1 MPSVTAPF
9 SRRQMLG
16 VCAVSILSPWS
27 LTYGASNDMG
37 FQLSWIKSIQYGGY
51 FAGLEIKSFARY
63 GINASFVSGGPNID
77 PIANVAAGQFQ
88 LGDRP
93 SGPLVVARERGMPL
107 KIIANVFQ
115 RSPMS
120 IMSLASKPV
129 RSVQDLKGKTI
140 AVATSSRPLVLNLL
154 REAGVD
160 PSSVNI
166 VPSSPDPSALVS
178 GQIDAYS
185 GYSTNQGVMLET
197 RGVKIFSL
205 NASDLGMP
213 ETAGAIYGRQDYLD
227 KNREQVVSFLKG
239 AVDGWTWALA
249 NPEKTARL
257 MVDKYGAPGLD
268 YNAQLAEIKASAPY
282 LRAARNK
289 ELLALDLDLY
299 SRIIEMYRKV
309 GMVKSNMSAADLCD
323 SSFINAALA
332 A

>member
-1 MPSVTAPF
+1 
-9 SRRQMLG
+9 MLG
-16 VCAVSILSPWS
+16 ACAVSVLSPWS
-27 LTYGASNDMG
+27 LAGHGATVDTA

-51 FAGLEIKSFARY
+51 FAGLEIKSFEKY
-63 GINASFVSGGPNID
+63 GINASFQSGGPNID
-77 PIANVAAGQFQ
+77 PISNVVAGRLQ

-93 SGPLVVARERGMPL
+93 SGPLVIARERGMPI
-107 KIIANVFQ
+107 KIIANAFQ

-120 IMSLASKPV
+120 IMSLASKPI
-129 RSVQDLKGKTI
+129 RSVQQLKGKTV
-140 AVATSSRPLVLNLL
+140 AVATSNQPLVINML

-160 PSSVNI
+160 PSDVDL

-205 NASDLGMP
+205 NAGDLGMP
-213 ETAGAIYGRQDYLD
+213 ETAGVIYGRQDYLD
-227 KNREQVVSFLKG
+227 SHRQQVVNFLRG
-239 AVDGWTWALA
+239 AIEGWAWALA

-257 MVDKYGAPGLD
+257 MVDKYGAPGLNYD
-268 YNAQLAEIKASAPY
+268 AQLAEIKASAPY
-282 LRAARNK
+282 LRAGKSAK
-289 ELLALDLDLY
+289 LLALDLDVY
-299 SRIIEMYRKV
+299 GRIIEMYRKA
-309 GMVKSNMSAADLCD
+309 GMVKSNLTANDLCD